1 MIRVGITGN
10 IGSGKTLSSMVFNKL
25 GIPVFEADQQAK
37 ALYMEQE
44 IKAKMSVRF
53 GDQIYFS
60 NGQLNKKKLA
70 DILFN
75 DPKAVSFVNNL
86 IHPAVRQ
93 KFSSWVDQ
101 QTNCPYI
108 LYEAAILFETG
119 YYKQLDY
126 NILVVAPAEIRI
138 KRVMERDHVGL
149 DAVKKRMQYQWSDE
163 QKKEL
168 SDFIIKN
175 DNENLL
181 IPQVLAIHRNLLAKT
196 GL

>member
-44 IKAKMSVRF
+44 VKAKMSVRF

-70 DILFN
+70 DILFS
-75 DPKAVSFVNNL
+75 DPNAVSFVNNL

-163 QKKEL
+163 QKTEL
-168 SDFIIKN
+168 ADFIIKN
-175 DNENLL
+175 DDENLL
-181 IPQVLAIHRNLLAKT
+181 IPQVLTIHRNLLAKT

>member
-44 IKAKMSVRF
+44 VKAKMSVRF

-70 DILFN
+70 DILFS
-75 DPKAVSFVNNL
+75 DPNAVSFVNNL

-163 QKKEL
+163 QKTEL

-181 IPQVLAIHRNLLAKT
+181 IPQVLTIHRNLLAKT